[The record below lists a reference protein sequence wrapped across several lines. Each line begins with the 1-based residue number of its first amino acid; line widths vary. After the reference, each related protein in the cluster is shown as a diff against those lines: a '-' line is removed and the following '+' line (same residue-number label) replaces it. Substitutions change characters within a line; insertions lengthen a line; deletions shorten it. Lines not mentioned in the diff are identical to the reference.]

1 MSDAGSKGRVSD
13 EATCTANCLTE
24 KDIPGASLN
33 GRDPVVLTIPQL
45 KRWLL
50 CRNAST
56 KGKKADLV
64 ARLAFGET
72 SVHICISRVPGRR
85 LMHYIRMR
93 VCLYPAD

>member
-1 MSDAGSKGRVSD
+1 MVWGTCALFRVHVECTLWLSPASECNFTSEMSAAGGKGRVSD
-13 EATCTANCLTE
+13 KVTCMASCLTE

-45 KRWLL
+45 KRWLQ

-64 ARLAFGET
+64 AR
-72 SVHICISRVPGRR
+72 
-85 LMHYIRMR
+85 
-93 VCLYPAD
+93 